1 MKAIQATYYSREAI
15 ETVIKKLASAGY
27 SWELNDTTNMFV
39 GQTVTVIVP
48 SGKGKN
54 KKIEQINEILGRGI
68 NIYLS
73 SKKFYSRFPN
83 YAG

>member
-1 MKAIQATYYSREAI
+1 MKAIQATFYSN
-15 ETVIKKLASAGY
+15 VGY
-27 SWELNDTTNMFV
+27 PTKQLRDNGFEFICRDVVNGFCGTE
-39 GQTVTVIVP
+39 VTVIVP

-73 SKKFYSRFPN
+73 SKKFYAQFPN